1 MKVKRALISVFD
13 KSGLETFA
21 KGLTDLGVQVISTGG
36 TARLLKDNGI
46 PVTLVEEVTG
56 FPEMLDGR
64 VKTMHPRLMAGI
76 LARRDVPEHM
86 STIAEHDIEPV
97 DMVVCSLYPFEEV
110 AGRRGVED
118 EVVIENIDIGGPSMI
133 RAAAKNHAGVAV
145 VTSHTDYDAL
155 LEELRANDGELSYE
169 TLRDLATKAFHRTAH
184 YDFVIANWF
193 SEAEGDFPHYVMRDY
208 EKVMDVKYGENPH
221 QRAAYYAEVGMRQH
235 LLSQV
240 EQLHG
245 RQMSFNN
252 LYDLNAAR
260 AICEEFTL
268 PCVTIIKHNNPCG
281 CALAENLAA
290 AYDKAFDC
298 DPVSAFGS
306 VIAVNRTVDVP
317 TAERL
322 SELFVEVLFAP
333 GYDPAAL
340 EILTRKQDIRILENR
355 ERRQVNPGE
364 LDAKRVLGGIL
375 VQDKDSD
382 AEERDEMTVATKQH
396 PTEQEWGDLLFAF
409 RVAKH
414 VKSNAIVDRQGP
426 RHARRRRRPDEP
438 RRLDA
443 HRHREGARRPQG
455 RGRRLR
461 RLLPVPGRRRDGH
474 RGRRDRVHAARRLQ
488 GRRGGRSRPATSSA
502 PRWCSPAGATSC
514 TDGDVRQ
521 RRRKGRPSSRPF
533 LSGATMRDLSEI
545 RATAGAD
552 RRRRA
557 PARAAREGPRRH
569 GARAQ
574 RRAGRALP
582 LPGAVPVRERGL
594 RRLGRDLRDGLG
606 REARR
611 ALEHRVAPTT
621 TRTSAAPRS

>member
-1 MKVKRALISVFD
+1 MKVKRALISVFN

-145 VTSHTDYDAL
+145 VTSHEDYGAL
-155 LEELRANDGELSYE
+155 LEELRANDAELSYN
-169 TLRDLATKAFHRTAH
+169 TLRGLAAKAFHRTAH

-193 SEAEGDFPHYVMRDY
+193 SESEGDFPHYVMRDY
-208 EKVMDVKYGENPH
+208 EKVMELKYGENPH

-260 AICEEFTL
+260 AICAEFTL

-281 CALAENLAA
+281 CALAENLAV
-290 AYDKAFDC
+290 AYDKAFEC

-322 SELFVEVLFAP
+322 SELFVEVLLAP
-333 GYDPAAL
+333 AYEPAAL
-340 EILTRKQDIRILENR
+340 EILQRKQDIRILENR
-355 ERRQVNPGE
+355 ERRQMNPGE

-375 VQDKDSD
+375 VQDKDGE
-382 AEERDEMTVATKQH
+382 AEERDEMTVATKRH
-396 PTEQEWGDLLFAF
+396 PSEQEWGDLIFAF

-414 VKSNAIVDRQGP
+414 VKSNAIVI
-426 RHARRRRRPDEP
+426 ARDLGTLGVGAGQMSRVDSTRIAIEKARSELKDAVIGSDAFFPFPDAVEMAIQAGVTAFMQP
-438 RRLDA
+438 GGSKGDEA
-443 HRHREGARRPQG
+443 AIETCDKMGAAMVFT
-455 RGRRLR
+455 GRR
-461 RLLPVPGRRRDGH
+461 H
-474 RGRRDRVHAARRLQ
+474 
-488 GRRGGRSRPATSSA
+488 
-502 PRWCSPAGATSC
+502 
-514 TDGDVRQ
+514 
-521 RRRKGRPSSRPF
+521 F
-533 LSGATMRDLSEI
+533 L
-545 RATAGAD
+545 
-552 RRRRA
+552 
-557 PARAAREGPRRH
+557 H
-569 GARAQ
+569 
-574 RRAGRALP
+574 
-582 LPGAVPVRERGL
+582 
-594 RRLGRDLRDGLG
+594 
-606 REARR
+606 
-611 ALEHRVAPTT
+611 
-621 TRTSAAPRS
+621 